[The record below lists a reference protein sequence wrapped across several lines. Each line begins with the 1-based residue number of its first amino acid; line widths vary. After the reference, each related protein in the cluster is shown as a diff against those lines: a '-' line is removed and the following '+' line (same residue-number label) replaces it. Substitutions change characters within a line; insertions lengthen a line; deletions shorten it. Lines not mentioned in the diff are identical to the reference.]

1 MDDIPYKGS
10 ILAVDDT
17 LENLDVLDDLLTAQ
31 GYEVRRAINGAMA
44 LRAVEADPPELILL
58 DIMMP
63 EMDSFQVCEQL
74 KASQE
79 TWNIPIIFISAL
91 DDVLDKVK
99 AFKAG
104 GRDYLTK
111 LFQAEE
117 VLARVETH
125 IYGGRLERILQE
137 RVDALWAQTERAEI
151 AEARVKELEEQ
162 LRQMTLEP
170 DVLDEAI

>member
-1 MDDIPYKGS
+1 MDNIPYKGS

-63 EMDSFQVCEQL
+63 EMDGFEVCEQL
-74 KASQE
+74 KASHE

-91 DDVLDKVK
+91 DDVMDKVK

-111 LFQAEE
+111 PFQAEE

-125 IYGGRLERILQE
+125 TLGGRMERILQE
-137 RVDALWAQTERAEI
+137 RVDALWAQTERAEK
-151 AEARVKELEEQ
+151 AEARVKELEEK
-162 LRQMTLEP
+162 LRHLTLEP